1 MDKLY
6 RIGQAAQ
13 LLGVSASTLRRWER
27 EGKIESHRTEG
38 GHRLYH
44 LSQFNISKTKQ
55 SIRDRKTIAYA
66 RVSSHDQKADL
77 ERLCFT
83 RMEI

>member
-27 EGKIESHRTEG
+27 DGKITSERTEG
-38 GHRLYH
+38 MHRLYR
-44 LSQFNISKTKQ
+44 LSQFKLSKQ
-55 SIRDRKTIAYA
+55 SNARSRKTIAYG
-66 RVSSHDQKADL
+66 RVSTLAAIFQ
-77 ERLCFT
+77 
-83 RMEI
+83 